1 MGQSSR
7 RAPLDLTARRT
18 DALGPSR
25 FRDRRRERGLSHSP
39 APATPVRDPRR
50 ASPTDGV
57 AQNGVVRTDEP
68 SLTARGVAAARSR
81 VTRLPWASGAPD
93 ADEWLTA
100 SLVEELEHAP
110 RAGSTPR
117 RGDFLGYI
125 EARTTFFDQAVV
137 GALERDVRQIVILGA
152 GYDGRSLRYR
162 TPGVRYFEVDHPA
175 TQSDKRRRLER
186 VGVSTEGIA
195 FVAADLTRPGLATAL
210 AEAGFENGQPSQF
223 LCEGLLRYLPEHWFR
238 ELFAVTAACAAPT
251 SELAASISTRDREIS
266 DDERAREEALA
277 RAGEAVL
284 TVPTADTALQ
294 WLVTAGWTPVSVED
308 VARHAT
314 GVRRGRLLVRAR
326 RAEH

>member
-1 MGQSSR
+1 M
-7 RAPLDLTARRT
+7 
-18 DALGPSR
+18 
-25 FRDRRRERGLSHSP
+25 
-39 APATPVRDPRR
+39 
-50 ASPTDGV
+50 
-57 AQNGVVRTDEP
+57 RTDEP

-81 VTRLPWASGAPD
+81 VTRLRWDVGSPE
-93 ADEWLTA
+93 ADERLTA
-100 SLVEELEHAP
+100 SLIEDLEHAP
-110 RAGSTPR
+110 VARPTRR
-117 RGDFLGYI
+117 RGDFAGYI

-137 GALERDVRQIVILGA
+137 GALEREVHQIVVLGA

-186 VGVSTEGIA
+186 IGVSTDGIT
-195 FVAADLTRPGLATAL
+195 FVAADLTQAGLPTKL
-210 AEAGFENGQPSQF
+210 TEAGFDNGQPVQF

-238 ELFAVTAACAAPT
+238 ELLVVTAECAAPT
-251 SELAASISTRDREIS
+251 SELAASISTREGEIS

>member
-1 MGQSSR
+1 M
-7 RAPLDLTARRT
+7 RA
-18 DALGPSR
+18 
-25 FRDRRRERGLSHSP
+25 
-39 APATPVRDPRR
+39 
-50 ASPTDGV
+50 
-57 AQNGVVRTDEP
+57 DEP

-81 VTRLPWASGAPD
+81 VTRLPWDSGAPE
-93 ADEWLTA
+93 ADERLAA
-100 SLVEELEHAP
+100 SLVEELERAP
-110 RAGSTPR
+110 LAHPTRR

-125 EARTTFFDQAVV
+125 EARTTFFDRAVV
-137 GALERDVRQIVILGA
+137 RALERGVRQIVILGA

-186 VGVSTEGIA
+186 IGASTEGIA
-195 FVAADLTRPGLATAL
+195 FVAADLTHDGLATAL
-210 AEAGFENGQPSQF
+210 TDAGFDTGRPAQF
-223 LCEGLLRYLPEHWFR
+223 LCEGLLRYLPERWFR

-251 SELAASISTRDREIS
+251 SELAASISTRDRAIS
-266 DDERAREEALA
+266 EEERAREEALA

-294 WLVTAGWTPVSVED
+294 WLLTARWTPVSVED
-308 VARHAT
+308 VAQHAV